1 MTTVGISDKEL
12 KEHLIKTVG
21 PDYMNYPKTAEWNL
35 KALAYRLKVRKN
47 KKPLDKE
54 D

>member
-1 MTTVGISDKEL
+1 MTTVGISDEEL

-35 KALAYRLKVRKN
+35 KALAYRLKVRKK

>member
-1 MTTVGISDKEL
+1 MGISDEEL
-12 KEHLIKTVG
+12 KKHLIETVG
-21 PDYMNYPKTAEWNL
+21 PDYMNYPRTAEWNL
-35 KALAYRLKVRKN
+35 KALAYRLKVRKK

>member
-1 MTTVGISDKEL
+1 MTTVGISDEEL
-12 KEHLIKTVG
+12 RKHLIETVG
-21 PDYMNYPKTAEWNL
+21 PDYMNYPRTAEWNL
-35 KALAYRLKVRKN
+35 KALAYRLKVRKK